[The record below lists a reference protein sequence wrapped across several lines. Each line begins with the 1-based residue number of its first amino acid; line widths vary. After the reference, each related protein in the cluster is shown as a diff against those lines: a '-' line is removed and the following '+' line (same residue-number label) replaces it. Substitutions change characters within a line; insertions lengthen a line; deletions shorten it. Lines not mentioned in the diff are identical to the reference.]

1 MVEKKPVNPEAINL
15 DDKEVQS
22 VIAALMAAE
31 RAEAWKER
39 YFRQC
44 VEKARAGR

>member
-1 MVEKKPVNPEAINL
+1 MPDPAAINL

-22 VIAALMAAE
+22 VIATLMAEE
-31 RAEAWKER
+31 RAEAWKEK

-44 VEKARAGR
+44 VEKARAGK